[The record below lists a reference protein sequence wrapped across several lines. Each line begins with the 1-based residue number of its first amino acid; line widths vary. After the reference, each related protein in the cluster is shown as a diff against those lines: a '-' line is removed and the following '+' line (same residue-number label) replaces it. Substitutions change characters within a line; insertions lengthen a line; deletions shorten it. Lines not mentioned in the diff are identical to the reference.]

1 MLHLNLLL
9 ACSGMLHGALGDR
22 LTPAQQGQGHFV
34 ALGQAAISAP
44 CLRLAGGSA
53 EDESERDVS
62 PTRAAPPSSDGAGN
76 VTDAPAPASLQPSRV
91 RFMASRKRL
100 GGLLPPKEEAAM
112 QDLADEHNEMWGSE
126 EVEIPRGPIA
136 PTEPYC
142 IVVPELRL
150 ASTRARHAVHRPDQL
165 PPPGGRAGAAGEAG
179 ALSWPRRE
187 PGC

>member
-1 MLHLNLLL
+1 MSSSRGWLAVLHLNLLL
-9 ACSGMLHGALGDR
+9 AYSGMLHGALGDR
-22 LTPAQQGQGHFV
+22 LPRAQHGQGHFV

-44 CLRLAGGSA
+44 WLRLAGGSA

-76 VTDAPAPASLQPSRV
+76 VTDAPAPALWQPSRV

-126 EVEIPRGPIA
+126 EVEIPCGPIA

-142 IVVPELRL
+142 IVVPSD
-150 ASTRARHAVHRPDQL
+150 AVGVHTRSPRC
-165 PPPGGRAGAAGEAG
+165 PP
-179 ALSWPRRE
+179 S
-187 PGC
+187 